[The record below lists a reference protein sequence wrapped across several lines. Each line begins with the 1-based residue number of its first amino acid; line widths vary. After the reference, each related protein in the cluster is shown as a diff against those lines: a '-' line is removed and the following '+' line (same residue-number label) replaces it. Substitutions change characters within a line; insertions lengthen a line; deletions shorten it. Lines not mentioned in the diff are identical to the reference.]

1 MESVKTG
8 KTNKVGK
15 NTEMAHTKTN
25 KETHF
30 KQVSAIT
37 NRIRSI
43 GGIFTKIA
51 KKVRELVKKHPKK
64 SSAALV
70 VLTPVACKRAKELD
84 DKVQDKSK
92 QAEKENKINWW
103 KYSGLTIATSLLL
116 AACSAGDIDKQIE
129 LEQEKQKTEQEKK
142 EAENARDRANK
153 SEIELEQERQKTNK
167 SGIELANSQIK
178 AEQERQKTE
187 QEKQKAN
194 KSEIELEQQK
204 QKTINTQRDLIKE
217 QKDFIK
223 ETEQNCQEKHGQLF
237 IKRARIKTGITTG
250 IAIEIEAECKTPKPT
265 KTNQTP
271 IQPKHLP
278 NSKHPHSQRGS
289 KAQEL
294 IAYLLFEQKDF
305 IIETEQ
311 KCQEKHNQFFIKKAG
326 IKGGAIEVEAECK
339 TPKPTKTN
347 QTPIQPK
354 HLPNSKQPHSQRG
367 SKAQELIAYLQ
378 KELESL
384 PYSQKAIAKQVDF
397 YKPSSIAYLELDP
410 RDFKVTEEWQNENL
424 KIRSKAQAK
433 MLEMRKPQANL
444 SPSQSFLFVQRIFA
458 DINKEIEAAANT
470 EKKAEKV
477 GYGYSKRV

>member
-15 NTEMAHTKTN
+15 NTEMVNAKTN

-37 NRIRSI
+37 NTLRSI

-64 SSAALV
+64 SNAALV
-70 VLTPVACKRAKELD
+70 VLTHVACKRAKELD

-92 QAEKENKINWW
+92 QAEKENQINWW

-129 LEQEKQKTEQEKK
+129 LEQEKK

-153 SEIELEQERQKTNK
+153 SGIELEQE
-167 SGIELANSQIK
+167 
-178 AEQERQKTE
+178 
-187 QEKQKAN
+187 
-194 KSEIELEQQK
+194 K
-204 QKTINTQRDLIKE
+204 QKTIKE

-223 ETEQNCQEKHGQLF
+223 YAEQNCQENHNQFF
-237 IKRARIKTGITTG
+237 IKKAGIKAGIG
-250 IAIEIEAECKTPKPT
+250 IEIEAECKTPKPT

-278 NSKHPHSQRGS
+278 NSK
-289 KAQEL
+289 
-294 IAYLLFEQKDF
+294 
-305 IIETEQ
+305 
-311 KCQEKHNQFFIKKAG
+311 
-326 IKGGAIEVEAECK
+326 
-339 TPKPTKTN
+339 
-347 QTPIQPK
+347 QPR
-354 HLPNSKQPHSQRG
+354 SQRG

-384 PYSQKAIAKQVDF
+384 PYSQKAIAKQVNF

-410 RDFKVTEEWQNENL
+410 RDFNATDEWQNENL

-433 MLEMRKPQANL
+433 MLEMRNPQAHL
-444 SPSQSFLFVQRIFA
+444 PTSQSLLFVQKIFA
-458 DINKEIEAAANT
+458 DVSKEIEAVANT
-470 EKKAEKV
+470 EKKVEKA

>member
-1 MESVKTG
+1 MKKRLVIKSVKTG
-8 KTNKVGK
+8 RTNKVGK
-15 NTEMAHTKTN
+15 NAETANTKAN

-30 KQVSAIT
+30 KQVSVIT
-37 NRIRSI
+37 NTLRSI
-43 GGIFTKIA
+43 GGFFTKIM
-51 KKVRELVKKHPKK
+51 KRVRELVKKHPKK
-64 SSAALV
+64 SKVALV
-70 VLTPVACKRAKELD
+70 VLTHVACKRAKELD

-92 QAEKENKINWW
+92 QAEKENQINWW

-129 LEQEKQKTEQEKK
+129 LEQEKK

-153 SEIELEQERQKTNK
+153 SGIELEQERQKTNK

-187 QEKQKAN
+187 QERQKTN
-194 KSEIELEQQK
+194 KSGIELEQQRQKAEQEK
-204 QKTINTQRDLIKE
+204 QKTINTQRDLIRE

-237 IKRARIKTGITTG
+237 IKKTRIKTGITTG
-250 IAIEIEAECKTPKPT
+250 IAIEI
-265 KTNQTP
+265 
-271 IQPKHLP
+271 
-278 NSKHPHSQRGS
+278 
-289 KAQEL
+289 
-294 IAYLLFEQKDF
+294 
-305 IIETEQ
+305 
-311 KCQEKHNQFFIKKAG
+311 
-326 IKGGAIEVEAECK
+326 EAECK

-384 PYSQKAIAKQVDF
+384 PYSQKAIAKQVNF

-410 RDFKVTEEWQNENL
+410 RDFKVTKEWQNENL

-433 MLEMRKPQANL
+433 MLEMRKTQANL
-444 SPSQSFLFVQRIFA
+444 SPFQSFSILQNIVA
-458 DINKEIEAAANT
+458 DINKGIETAANT
-470 EKKAEKV
+470 EKKAEKA
-477 GYGYSKRV
+477 GYGYSKRM

>member
-15 NTEMAHTKTN
+15 NTEITNTKAN

-37 NRIRSI
+37 NIIRSI
-43 GGIFTKIA
+43 GGFFTKIA

-64 SSAALV
+64 SRVALV
-70 VLTPVACKRAKELD
+70 VLTHVACKEAKELD

-92 QAEKENKINWW
+92 QAEKENQINWW

-116 AACSAGDIDKQIE
+116 AACSVGDTDKQIE
-129 LEQEKQKTEQEKK
+129 LEQEKQKT
-142 EAENARDRANK
+142 NK

-194 KSEIELEQQK
+194 KSAIELEQQK

-237 IKRARIKTGITTG
+237 IKKARIKTGVTTG

-278 NSKHPHSQRGS
+278 NSK
-289 KAQEL
+289 
-294 IAYLLFEQKDF
+294 
-305 IIETEQ
+305 
-311 KCQEKHNQFFIKKAG
+311 
-326 IKGGAIEVEAECK
+326 
-339 TPKPTKTN
+339 
-347 QTPIQPK
+347 QPR
-354 HLPNSKQPHSQRG
+354 SQRG

-410 RDFKVTEEWQNENL
+410 RDFNIAEEWQKENL

-433 MLEMRKPQANL
+433 MLEMRSLKPDSQAHL
-444 SPSQSFLFVQRIFA
+444 STSQSLLFVQKIFA
-458 DINKEIEAAANT
+458 DVSKEIKVVANT
-470 EKKAEKV
+470 EKKVEKA
-477 GYGYSKRV
+477 GYGYSKRM

>member
-1 MESVKTG
+1 MESVKIG

-15 NTEMAHTKTN
+15 NTEMANTKTN

-30 KQVSAIT
+30 KQASAIA
-37 NRIRSI
+37 NMIRSI

-51 KKVRELVKKHPKK
+51 KKVRGLVKKHPKK
-64 SSAALV
+64 SKTALV
-70 VLTPVACKRAKELD
+70 VLTHVACKKAKELD

-92 QAEKENKINWW
+92 QAEKENQINWW
-103 KYSGLTIATSLLL
+103 KYSGLTIAASLLL

-129 LEQEKQKTEQEKK
+129 LEQEKKEANKSGIELEQERQKTEQERQKTNK
-142 EAENARDRANK
+142 SGIELEQERQKTNK

-204 QKTINTQRDLIKE
+204 QKTINTQRNLIKE

-237 IKRARIKTGITTG
+237 IKKARIKTGITTG
-250 IAIEIEAECKTPKPT
+250 IAIEIEAECKTPKP
-265 KTNQTP
+265 
-271 IQPKHLP
+271 
-278 NSKHPHSQRGS
+278 
-289 KAQEL
+289 A
-294 IAYLLFEQKDF
+294 
-305 IIETEQ
+305 
-311 KCQEKHNQFFIKKAG
+311 
-326 IKGGAIEVEAECK
+326 
-339 TPKPTKTN
+339 KTN

-354 HLPNSKQPHSQRG
+354 HLPNSKQPRSQRG

-384 PYSQKAIAKQVDF
+384 PYSQKAIAKQVNF
-397 YKPSSIAYLELDP
+397 YRPSSIAYLELDP
-410 RDFKVTEEWQNENL
+410 RDFKVTEEWQKENL

-433 MLEMRKPQANL
+433 MLEMRSLKPDPQAHL
-444 SPSQSFLFVQRIFA
+444 STSQSLLFVQKIFA

-477 GYGYSKRV
+477 GYGYSKRM

>member
-15 NTEMAHTKTN
+15 NTEMSNTKTN

-37 NRIRSI
+37 NMIRSI

-70 VLTPVACKRAKELD
+70 VLTHVACKKAKELD

-92 QAEKENKINWW
+92 QAEKENQINWW

-129 LEQEKQKTEQEKK
+129 LEQEKQK
-142 EAENARDRANK
+142 ANK
-153 SEIELEQERQKTNK
+153 SGIELEQERQKTEQEKQKTNK
-167 SGIELANSQIK
+167 SGIELEQERQKTEQEKQKTNKSEIELANSQIK
-178 AEQERQKTE
+178 AEQE
-187 QEKQKAN
+187 
-194 KSEIELEQQK
+194 K

-237 IKRARIKTGITTG
+237 IKKTRIKTGITTG
-250 IAIEIEAECKTPKPT
+250 IAIEIEAECKTPKP
-265 KTNQTP
+265 
-271 IQPKHLP
+271 
-278 NSKHPHSQRGS
+278 
-289 KAQEL
+289 A
-294 IAYLLFEQKDF
+294 
-305 IIETEQ
+305 
-311 KCQEKHNQFFIKKAG
+311 
-326 IKGGAIEVEAECK
+326 
-339 TPKPTKTN
+339 KTN

-354 HLPNSKQPHSQRG
+354 HLPNSKQPRSQRG
-367 SKAQELIAYLQ
+367 SKAQEFIAYLQ

-410 RDFKVTEEWQNENL
+410 RDFKVAEEWQNENL

-433 MLEMRKPQANL
+433 MLEMRNPQAHL
-444 SPSQSFLFVQRIFA
+444 STSQSLLFVQKIFA
-458 DINKEIEAAANT
+458 DVNKEIKVIANT
-470 EKKAEKV
+470 EKKVEKA

>member
-15 NTEMAHTKTN
+15 NTETANTKAN
-25 KETHF
+25 EETHF
-30 KQVSAIT
+30 KQASAIT
-37 NRIRSI
+37 NIIRSI
-43 GGIFTKIA
+43 GGFFTKIM
-51 KKVRELVKKHPKK
+51 KRVRELVKKHPKK
-64 SSAALV
+64 SNAALV
-70 VLTPVACKRAKELD
+70 VLTHVACKKAKELD

-92 QAEKENKINWW
+92 QAEKENQINWW
-103 KYSGLTIATSLLL
+103 KYSGLTIAASLLL

-129 LEQEKQKTEQEKK
+129 LEQEKQKTEQEQQKTEQERQK
-142 EAENARDRANK
+142 ANK
-153 SEIELEQERQKTNK
+153 SGIELEQERQKTEQERQKTEQERRKTEQERRKTNK
-167 SGIELANSQIK
+167 SEIELANSQIK
-178 AEQERQKTE
+178 VE

-237 IKRARIKTGITTG
+237 IKKARIKTGITTG
-250 IAIEIEAECKTPKPT
+250 IAIEIEAECKTPKP
-265 KTNQTP
+265 
-271 IQPKHLP
+271 I
-278 NSKHPHSQRGS
+278 
-289 KAQEL
+289 
-294 IAYLLFEQKDF
+294 
-305 IIETEQ
+305 
-311 KCQEKHNQFFIKKAG
+311 
-326 IKGGAIEVEAECK
+326 
-339 TPKPTKTN
+339 KTN

-354 HLPNSKQPHSQRG
+354 HLPNSKQPRSQRG

-410 RDFKVTEEWQNENL
+410 RDFNVTEEWQKENL

-433 MLEMRKPQANL
+433 MLEMRSLKPDPQAHL
-444 SPSQSFLFVQRIFA
+444 STLKKV
-458 DINKEIEAAANT
+458 
-470 EKKAEKV
+470 EKA
-477 GYGYSKRV
+477 GYGYSKRM

>member
-15 NTEMAHTKTN
+15 NAETANTKAN

-30 KQVSAIT
+30 KQVSVIT
-37 NRIRSI
+37 NTLKSI

-64 SSAALV
+64 SNTALV
-70 VLTPVACKRAKELD
+70 VLTHVACKRAKELD

-92 QAEKENKINWW
+92 QAEKENQINWW

-129 LEQEKQKTEQEKK
+129 LEQE
-142 EAENARDRANK
+142 
-153 SEIELEQERQKTNK
+153 
-167 SGIELANSQIK
+167 
-178 AEQERQKTE
+178 RQKTE
-187 QEKQKAN
+187 QEKQKTSN
-194 KSEIELEQQK
+194 IQKDLVKEQKDLVKEQK
-204 QKTINTQRDLIKE
+204 DLVKE

-223 ETEQNCQEKHGQLF
+223 YIEQNCKENHGQFL
-237 IKRARIKTGITTG
+237 IEKGGTKAGIGGIT
-250 IAIEIEAECKTPKPT
+250 IEAEAK
-265 KTNQTP
+265 
-271 IQPKHLP
+271 
-278 NSKHPHSQRGS
+278 
-289 KAQEL
+289 
-294 IAYLLFEQKDF
+294 
-305 IIETEQ
+305 
-311 KCQEKHNQFFIKKAG
+311 
-326 IKGGAIEVEAECK
+326 CK

-354 HLPNSKQPHSQRG
+354 HLPNSKQPRSQRG

-397 YKPSSIAYLELDP
+397 YRPSSIAYLELDP

-433 MLEMRKPQANL
+433 MLEMRNPQAHP
-444 SPSQSFLFVQRIFA
+444 STSQSLLFVQKIFA

-477 GYGYSKRV
+477 GYGYSKRM

>member
-15 NTEMAHTKTN
+15 NTEMANTKAS
-25 KETHF
+25 KDTHF
-30 KQVSAIT
+30 KQVSAIINT
-37 NRIRSI
+37 LKSI
-43 GGIFTKIA
+43 GGIFTKIM
-51 KKVRELVKKHPKK
+51 KRVRELVKKHPKK
-64 SSAALV
+64 SKAALV
-70 VLTPVACKRAKELD
+70 VLTHVACRKAKELD

-92 QAEKENKINWW
+92 QAEKENRINWW
-103 KYSGLTIATSLLL
+103 KYSGLTIAISLLL
-116 AACSAGDIDKQIE
+116 AACSTGDIDKQIE
-129 LEQEKQKTEQEKK
+129 LEQEKQEANKSGIELEQERQKTEQERQKT
-142 EAENARDRANK
+142 NK

-237 IKRARIKTGITTG
+237 IKKTRIKTGITTG

-278 NSKHPHSQRGS
+278 NSK
-289 KAQEL
+289 
-294 IAYLLFEQKDF
+294 
-305 IIETEQ
+305 
-311 KCQEKHNQFFIKKAG
+311 
-326 IKGGAIEVEAECK
+326 
-339 TPKPTKTN
+339 
-347 QTPIQPK
+347 QPR
-354 HLPNSKQPHSQRG
+354 SQRG

-410 RDFKVTEEWQNENL
+410 RDFNVAEEWQKEN
-424 KIRSKAQAK
+424 
-433 MLEMRKPQANL
+433 
-444 SPSQSFLFVQRIFA
+444 
-458 DINKEIEAAANT
+458 
-470 EKKAEKV
+470 
-477 GYGYSKRV
+477 

>member
-1 MESVKTG
+1 MKSVKTG

-15 NTEMAHTKTN
+15 NTETADTKAN

-30 KQVSAIT
+30 RQASAIT
-37 NRIRSI
+37 NTIRSI
-43 GGIFTKIA
+43 GGFFTKIA

-64 SSAALV
+64 SRAALV
-70 VLTPVACKRAKELD
+70 VLTHVACKKAKELD

-92 QAEKENKINWW
+92 QAEKENQINWW
-103 KYSGLTIATSLLL
+103 KYSGLTIAASLLL
-116 AACSAGDIDKQIE
+116 AACSVGDTDKQIE
-129 LEQEKQKTEQEKK
+129 LEQEKKEANKSGIELEQQRQKTEQEKQK
-142 EAENARDRANK
+142 ANK

-237 IKRARIKTGITTG
+237 IKKARIKTGITTG

-278 NSKHPHSQRGS
+278 S
-289 KAQEL
+289 
-294 IAYLLFEQKDF
+294 
-305 IIETEQ
+305 
-311 KCQEKHNQFFIKKAG
+311 
-326 IKGGAIEVEAECK
+326 
-339 TPKPTKTN
+339 
-347 QTPIQPK
+347 
-354 HLPNSKQPHSQRG
+354 SKQPRSQRG

-410 RDFKVTEEWQNENL
+410 RDFNATEEWQKENL

-433 MLEMRKPQANL
+433 MLEMRNLKPDPQAHL
-444 SPSQSFLFVQRIFA
+444 STSQSLLLVQKIFA
-458 DINKEIEAAANT
+458 DVNKEIEAAANT
-470 EKKAEKV
+470 EKKAEKA
-477 GYGYSKRV
+477 GYGYSKRM

>member
-1 MESVKTG
+1 MKSVKTG

-15 NTEMAHTKTN
+15 NAEMANTKAN

-30 KQVSAIT
+30 KQASAIT
-37 NRIRSI
+37 NIIRSI
-43 GGIFTKIA
+43 GGFFTKIM
-51 KKVRELVKKHPKK
+51 KRVRELVKKHPEK

-70 VLTPVACKRAKELD
+70 VLTHVACKKAKELD

-92 QAEKENKINWW
+92 QAEKENQINWW

-116 AACSAGDIDKQIE
+116 AACSTGDIDKQIE
-129 LEQEKQKTEQEKK
+129 LEQEKKEANKSGIELEQERQKTEQERQKT
-142 EAENARDRANK
+142 NK
-153 SEIELEQERQKTNK
+153 SGIELEQERQKTNK

-194 KSEIELEQQK
+194 KSAIELEQQK

-237 IKRARIKTGITTG
+237 IKKARIKTGITTG
-250 IAIEIEAECKTPKPT
+250 IAIEI
-265 KTNQTP
+265 
-271 IQPKHLP
+271 
-278 NSKHPHSQRGS
+278 
-289 KAQEL
+289 
-294 IAYLLFEQKDF
+294 
-305 IIETEQ
+305 
-311 KCQEKHNQFFIKKAG
+311 
-326 IKGGAIEVEAECK
+326 EAECK

-384 PYSQKAIAKQVDF
+384 PYSQKAIAKQVNF
-397 YKPSSIAYLELDP
+397 YRPSSIAYLELDP
-410 RDFKVTEEWQNENL
+410 RDFNITEEWQNENL

-433 MLEMRKPQANL
+433 MLEMRNPKANL
-444 SPSQSFLFVQRIFA
+444 SASQSLLFLQKIFA
-458 DINKEIEAAANT
+458 DVNKEIKVVANT
-470 EKKAEKV
+470 EKKAEKA

>member
-15 NTEMAHTKTN
+15 NTEMANTKTN
-25 KETHF
+25 KGTHF

-37 NRIRSI
+37 NTLRSI

-64 SSAALV
+64 SKVALV
-70 VLTPVACKRAKELD
+70 ILTHVACKRAKELD

-92 QAEKENKINWW
+92 QAEKENQINWW

-116 AACSAGDIDKQIE
+116 AACNAGDIDKQIE
-129 LEQEKQKTEQEKK
+129 LEQEKQK
-142 EAENARDRANK
+142 ANK
-153 SEIELEQERQKTNK
+153 SGIELEQEKQKTNK

-187 QEKQKAN
+187 QERQKTNKSGIELEQQRQKTEQEKQKTN
-194 KSEIELEQQK
+194 KSEIELANSQIKAEQEK

-237 IKRARIKTGITTG
+237 IKRTRIKTGITTG
-250 IAIEIEAECKTPKPT
+250 IAIEIEAECKTPKPA

-271 IQPKHLP
+271 
-278 NSKHPHSQRGS
+278 
-289 KAQEL
+289 
-294 IAYLLFEQKDF
+294 
-305 IIETEQ
+305 T
-311 KCQEKHNQFFIKKAG
+311 
-326 IKGGAIEVEAECK
+326 
-339 TPKPTKTN
+339 
-347 QTPIQPK
+347 QPK
-354 HLPNSKQPHSQRG
+354 HLPNSKQPHSQRE
-367 SKAQELIAYLQ
+367 SKTQELVAYLQ

-384 PYSQKAIAKQVDF
+384 PYSQKAIAKQVNF

-424 KIRSKAQAK
+424 KIRSKAQTK
-433 MLEMRKPQANL
+433 MLEMRNPQAHP
-444 SPSQSFLFVQRIFA
+444 STSQSFSILQNIVA
-458 DINKEIEAAANT
+458 DISKEIEASANT
-470 EKKAEKV
+470 TKKAEKV
-477 GYGYSKRV
+477 GYGYSKRM

>member
-8 KTNKVGK
+8 RTNKVGK
-15 NTEMAHTKTN
+15 NTEMANTKTN

-30 KQVSAIT
+30 KQASVIT
-37 NRIRSI
+37 NTLRSI
-43 GGIFTKIA
+43 GGFFTKIM
-51 KKVRELVKKHPKK
+51 KRVRELVKKHPKR
-64 SSAALV
+64 SNVALV
-70 VLTPVACKRAKELD
+70 VLTHAACKRAKELD

-92 QAEKENKINWW
+92 QAEKENQINWW

-116 AACSAGDIDKQIE
+116 AACNVGDIDKQIE
-129 LEQEKQKTEQEKK
+129 LEQEKQK
-142 EAENARDRANK
+142 A
-153 SEIELEQERQKTNK
+153 NK

-187 QEKQKAN
+187 QEKQKTNKSGIELEQQRQKTEQERQKTN
-194 KSEIELEQQK
+194 KSEIELANSQIKAEQEK

-237 IKRARIKTGITTG
+237 IKKTRIKTGITTG

-271 IQPKHLP
+271 IQPKH
-278 NSKHPHSQRGS
+278 
-289 KAQEL
+289 
-294 IAYLLFEQKDF
+294 F
-305 IIETEQ
+305 
-311 KCQEKHNQFFIKKAG
+311 
-326 IKGGAIEVEAECK
+326 
-339 TPKPTKTN
+339 
-347 QTPIQPK
+347 
-354 HLPNSKQPHSQRG
+354 PNSKQPRSQRG

-410 RDFKVTEEWQNENL
+410 RDFNVTGEWQKENL

-433 MLEMRKPQANL
+433 MLEMRNPQANL
-444 SPSQSFLFVQRIFA
+444 SASQSLLFVQKIFA
-458 DINKEIEAAANT
+458 DINKEIKAVANT
-470 EKKAEKV
+470 EKKAEKA
-477 GYGYSKRV
+477 GYGYSKRM

>member
-1 MESVKTG
+1 MESVKTE
-8 KTNKVGK
+8 KTNKIGK
-15 NTEMAHTKTN
+15 NTETADTKAN

-37 NRIRSI
+37 NTIRSI
-43 GGIFTKIA
+43 SGFFTKIA
-51 KKVRELVKKHPKK
+51 KRVRELVKKHPKK
-64 SSAALV
+64 SNAALV
-70 VLTPVACKRAKELD
+70 VLTHVACRKAKELD

-92 QAEKENKINWW
+92 QAEKENQINWW

-116 AACSAGDIDKQIE
+116 AACNAGDTDKQIE
-129 LEQEKQKTEQEKK
+129 LEQEQQK
-142 EAENARDRANK
+142 ANK
-153 SEIELEQERQKTNK
+153 SGIELEQEQQKANKSGIELEQERQKTEQERQKTNK

-237 IKRARIKTGITTG
+237 IKKARIKTGITTG

-278 NSKHPHSQRGS
+278 NSK
-289 KAQEL
+289 
-294 IAYLLFEQKDF
+294 
-305 IIETEQ
+305 
-311 KCQEKHNQFFIKKAG
+311 
-326 IKGGAIEVEAECK
+326 
-339 TPKPTKTN
+339 
-347 QTPIQPK
+347 QPR
-354 HLPNSKQPHSQRG
+354 SQRG

-410 RDFKVTEEWQNENL
+410 RDFNVTEEWQKENL

-433 MLEMRKPQANL
+433 MLEMRSLKPDSQAHL
-444 SPSQSFLFVQRIFA
+444 STSQSL
-458 DINKEIEAAANT
+458 
-470 EKKAEKV
+470 
-477 GYGYSKRV
+477 